1 MNCSELHTY
10 ISNASLT
17 CPKQNSWFYLKT
29 HFFLR
34 LLKLINGITIYT
46 FLKPEARGYNFFS
59 PAPANPHLIHQ
70 QVLSLL
76 PSNYTSP
83 TWVLS
88 IPTTSIL
95 ILEITNSPSATEELL
110 HTYPHLLCP
119 SNLLFLLIKSKWLNI
134 SCITLQL
141 KSFPQFP
148 TAPRLNKP
156 PHHVPSCP
164 SSYSSSISHCH
175 PLPCSALS
183 SSSPFSFSN
192 IYNSSPLKLSTSAIS
207 LAGCSLPETCFFSSI
222 RP

>member
-156 PHHVPSCP
+156 HTMSLPALLPIPVPFHTATHFLAVLYQVAPHSVSQI
-164 SSYSSSISHCH
+164 YTI
-175 PLPCSALS
+175 LPHLS
-183 SSSPFSFSN
+183 SPHQLF
-192 IYNSSPLKLSTSAIS
+192 L
-207 LAGCSLPETCFFSSI
+207 
-222 RP
+222 